1 MNALDHF
8 LASARAR
15 LRAAALARWA
25 AASGTGLVTATALGT
40 VLAMWLV
47 PAAQTLT
54 GLRIALFTL
63 VAAALVWALR
73 RPWDPRRVAAL
84 LEQRQAAFG
93 GRLATWVDGRRRRDD
108 SPVFALLERQTAAI
122 AERFPPT
129 ALVPLREIALPALLA
144 VVALALLALPF
155 YGSRPW
161 QLAAQRVLAGDLLSG
176 TQPRI
181 AVSPGDTV
189 IRRGSD
195 LVIRAEARG
204 FLPGKLEIHAAFG
217 DGAWERAT
225 MSATMSATLS
235 GPPANGGGT
244 HSFVLVGVS
253 EPVAYYVTGKGV
265 NSNRYRVGVADLPTV
280 TRVETRYRFPD
291 WTGRDAQ
298 QHSGGDVAALPGTR
312 IEVRA
317 TTDVIVDQARLVV
330 GDEVLSMAGG
340 RGGTDAPM
348 LEGGFDVTAPGSWY
362 VAVPHQGQLARI
374 SDTYLIDVVE
384 DAAPEIAYVW
394 PGHDRKATAIEE
406 VAVEF
411 EATDDFGVESVT
423 LNYAVNGGSWQRI
436 ALGED
441 GTHLLRLE
449 SLTTPDGD
457 AQRSLRPGDVIALY
471 GEARDHSQT
480 SRSALY
486 FVDVRPFDM
495 RYRESQQMGG
505 QSGAEGG
512 GLDIAERQR
521 DILTATWNLINAP
534 SDKTPDA
541 ISDEAQV
548 LAMLQRTLQQ
558 QVQTLVTRAAARGLG
573 GDDEVSTF
581 IDSLSR
587 AAEYMTPAAEQ
598 LAEQAFEAA
607 VGPEQQALR
616 HLLTAESS
624 VRDVDVSLSRSDAR
638 GTSGRALSELVELE
652 MDPQRNRYEMPQ
664 QASLQEQ
671 AAPGDDAAW
680 RQLDELAARQE
691 RLARRQAQDRST
703 LPSEW
708 EQARLRRELEAL
720 REALA
725 SSGGGQPAGSDP
737 GATAR
742 DRALEQLDRASQ
754 MLDRAGAGDPQGGR
768 RAAAALRQAADTL
781 RQADRG
787 DLESQLTRAD
797 RQVEN
802 LRADQ
807 SRVMEALETLQQD
820 SLDRARDGE
829 GLGSDFTLQTFAD
842 TKLRMQDD
850 VARLR
855 GDLTGLGAALDDTSP
870 ESARAID
877 QALDELDEVRLDE
890 RLAASAQAFEMG
902 QPLYVIGS
910 ESLVE
915 QALARLGRRLDQAR
929 RALTAGDAEPP
940 DPGSRLQELR
950 QRLAQATSSGG
961 VDRAAVESVVREL
974 GRLDRELAP
983 SGSAPQAGRA
993 SGLEGRD
1000 GVERGRYEIRGTAA
1014 ENDAALLRLA
1024 EERLDL
1030 LEAALRMRDGS
1041 PVRAQQPRQPERDSA
1056 AAARYFESLGRGAD
1070 ADDETR

>member
-1 MNALDHF
+1 MRALENY
-8 LASARAR
+8 LARARAR
-15 LRAAALARWA
+15 LRAASLARWA
-25 AASGTGLVTATALGT
+25 ASVGVGVVVVTALGT

-54 GLRIALFTL
+54 GLRIAMLAA
-63 VAAALVWALR
+63 VAAAFVWALR
-73 RPWDPRRVAAL
+73 RPWDTRRVAAL
-84 LEQRQAAFG
+84 VEARGPTFG
-93 GRLATWVDGRRRRDD
+93 GRLATWVDGRRRGDD
-108 SPVFALLERQTAAI
+108 SPVFALLERQTEGI
-122 AERFPPT
+122 AERYPPVT
-129 ALVPLREIALPALLA
+129 LVPLREIVLPALLA
-144 VVALALLALPF
+144 TAALVLLALPF
-155 YGSRPW
+155 FGSQPW

-204 FLPGKLEIHAAFG
+204 FLPDELEIHAAFG
-217 DGAWERAT
+217 AGPWERAT
-225 MSATMSATLS
+225 MSATMSGTSSA
-235 GPPANGGGT
+235 AGGGA
-244 HSFVLVGVS
+244 HSFVLVGVT
-253 EPVAYYVTGKGV
+253 EPVEYYVTGRGV
-265 NSNRYRVGVADLPTV
+265 NSGRYRVGVADLPTV

-291 WTGRDAQ
+291 WTGRPEQ
-298 QHSGGDVAALPGTR
+298 QRNGGDVAALPGTR
-312 IEVRA
+312 IGVRA
-317 TTDVIVDQARLVV
+317 TTDVSVDEAVLVL
-330 GDEVLSMAGG
+330 GDDVASMAPADSA
-340 RGGTDAPM
+340 DAPV
-348 LEGGFDVTAPGSWY
+348 LEGSFDVTAPDSWY

-394 PGHDRKATAIEE
+394 PGHDRKATPIEE

-423 LNYAVNGGSWQRI
+423 LNYAVNGGSWQRVE
-436 ALGED
+436 LGD
-441 GTHLLRLE
+441 NGAHLLSLE
-449 SLTTPDGD
+449 SLTTPEDD
-457 AQRSLRPGDVIALY
+457 DQRPLRPGDVIALY
-471 GEARDHSQT
+471 AEARDHSQT
-480 SRSALY
+480 SRSSLY

-505 QSGAEGG
+505 QGGAEGG

-534 SDKTPDA
+534 VDKSADA
-541 ISDEAQV
+541 IADEADV
-548 LAMLQRTLQQ
+548 LAMLQQTLQQ

-587 AAEYMTPAAEQ
+587 AAEHMTPAAER

-638 GTSGRALSELVELE
+638 GTSGRALGELMELE
-652 MDPQRNRYEMPQ
+652 MDPERNRYEMPQ

-671 AAPGDDAAW
+671 AAAGDDEAW
-680 RQLDELAARQE
+680 RELDELAARQE
-691 RLARRQAQDRST
+691 RLARRQAQERST

-720 REALA
+720 RQALA
-725 SSGGGQPAGSDP
+725 SNGGGRSADSDSS
-737 GATAR
+737 ASAR
-742 DRALEQLDRASQ
+742 NRASEQLERASEALDRAA
-754 MLDRAGAGDPQGGR
+754 DGDPQGDR
-768 RAAAALRQAADTL
+768 RAAAAMRQAADTL
-781 RQADRG
+781 RRSDRG
-787 DLESQLTRAD
+787 DLESRLTRAD

-807 SRVMEALETLQQD
+807 SRVMEALEALQRD

-829 GLGSDFTLQTFAD
+829 GLRSDFTMQTFAD

-850 VARLR
+850 LARLR
-855 GDLTGLGAALDDTSP
+855 GDLTGLGAALDEMNP

-915 QALARLGRRLDQAR
+915 RALGRLGSRLDQAR
-929 RALTAGDAEPP
+929 RALTADDAEAP
-940 DPGSRLQELR
+940 DAGSRLRQLR
-950 QRLAQATSSGG
+950 QRLAQATSSDG
-961 VDRAAVESVVREL
+961 VDRAAVETVVREL
-974 GRLDRELAP
+974 GRLDREVASEGAEARAGGASGAARSGRV
-983 SGSAPQAGRA
+983 SGS
-993 SGLEGRD
+993 
-1000 GVERGRYEIRGTAA
+1000 RYGIRGTAA

-1030 LEAALRMRDGS
+1030 LEAALRMRDGV
-1041 PVRAQQPRQPERDSA
+1041 PVRAQQPRQAERDSA
-1056 AAARYFESLGRGAD
+1056 AAARYFRSLGRGAD
-1070 ADDETR
+1070 VDEEAR